1 MLICCFLY
9 IILIFACPGK
19 KVDNALLSSCMTFF
33 FCLVFLKQEAI
44 ANFPF
49 DWYALLTSDLG
60 LSEAAFLNLLSH
72 RFEMQL
78 DAELTD
84 AERRMVDN
92 LRSTYS
98 L

>member
-1 MLICCFLY
+1 M
-9 IILIFACPGK
+9 
-19 KVDNALLSSCMTFF
+19 NFF